1 MSKIFNKFS
10 RKLTSQFERGGSQA
24 MLYAL
29 GLNKSDMK
37 KPQIGIGS
45 VWYEGNPCNSKLN
58 ELSQVCKNSI
68 LDEEMIGFQ
77 FNTIGVSDGMTMGTT
92 GMNYSLPSRSIIADS
107 VETMVY
113 AHHYDGFVGIPSC
126 DKNLPGMA
134 MAMFRLDRP
143 SMLIYGGSMRPNF
156 IDTGKEELQKVDIV
170 SSFESY
176 GQYLK
181 GEITE
186 TERDYIIQNAC
197 NKQCGSCAGLYT
209 ANTMAS
215 ILEVMGLML
224 PNSSSNLSLSREKFR
239 ECEISGEIMTHLIV
253 EDIKPSDIITKES
266 FYNGIKML
274 YILGGS
280 SNAIIHL
287 LAMAR
292 EINIDI
298 TLDDFSKFED
308 TPVLA
313 NMKPHGEFVMYDLYL
328 RGGMSLVIE
337 HLIELGIINGD
348 CMTITGRTLQDNIGL
363 FNAVDTTQHVYLK
376 DGVSLFMR
384 GLIDNGF
391 INGNMMTPT
400 GKTLNENI
408 MEGDIKKNDIN
419 AIIMDI
425 DNPFKEDSHL
435 KILRGNIAPIG
446 CISKINSNDKSFSG
460 ILICFD
466 TENDMLKALGDH
478 LITNKHIVLIRYQ
491 GETIGCPEMLEPTS
505 ALVGYFGDNPPPL
518 ITDGRFSGGSKGILV
533 ANLPDAYKS
542 GSVLPYLRDGDIIN
556 LDLNEKTI
564 NVELTDNELDKRRI
578 KSNIYKPPL
587 PMKKGYVA
595 SFGRNVG
602 SLGGGFSDKQYDD
615 C

>member
-1 MSKIFNKFS
+1 MRTLFNKFS

-29 GLNKSDMK
+29 GLDKNDMM

-58 ELSQVCKNSI
+58 ELSQVCKGSI
-68 LDEEMIGFQ
+68 LDKDMVGFQ
-77 FNTIGVSDGMTMGTT
+77 FNTVGVSDGMTMGTT
-92 GMNYSLPSRSIIADS
+92 GMNYSLPSRGLIADS

-113 AHHYDGFVGIPSC
+113 AHHYDGFVGIPGC

-156 IDTGKEELQKVDIV
+156 IDNGGEQLQKIDIV

-176 GQYLK
+176 GEYLK
-181 GEITE
+181 GDITKE
-186 TERDYIIQNAC
+186 QRENIIQNAC

-239 ECEISGEIMTHLIV
+239 ECEVSGEIMTHLII

-287 LAMAR
+287 LAMAK
-292 EINIDI
+292 EANIDL

-313 NMKPHGEFVMYDLYL
+313 NMKPHGEFVMSDLYL
-328 RGGMSLVIE
+328 RGGMSSVTK
-337 HLIELGIINGD
+337 HLIDIGIINGG
-348 CMTITGRTLQDNIGL
+348 CMSVTGRTLSENIEL
-363 FNAVDTTQHVYLK
+363 FNPREDSHHIYLK

-384 GLIDNGF
+384 SLIDNGV
-391 INGNMMTPT
+391 INGNIMTPT

-408 MEGDIKKNDIN
+408 MEGDYKKDDIK

-425 DNPFKEDSHL
+425 DKPFKKDSHL
-435 KILRGNIAPIG
+435 KILKGNLAPMG
-446 CISKINSNDKSFSG
+446 CISKINSDNKSFSG
-460 ILICFD
+460 SLICFN
-466 TENDMLKALGDH
+466 TEYDMLEALGNNI
-478 LITNKHIVLIRYQ
+478 ITSEHIVLIRYQ

-533 ANLPDAYKS
+533 ANLPDAYKE
-542 GSVLPYLRDGDIIN
+542 GSILPYLKNGDKID
-556 LDLNEKTI
+556 LDLVKKQI
-564 NVELTDNELDKRRI
+564 NIDIDEYDMVMRTMYM
-578 KSNIYKPPL
+578 NISHPPM
-587 PMKKGYVA
+587 PFNKGYVYKYGKYA
-595 SFGRNVG
+595 SGIEDG
-602 SLGGGFSDKQYDD
+602 YS
-615 C
+615 

>member
-1 MSKIFNKFS
+1 MTLLNRFS

-29 GLNKSDMK
+29 GLDKADMG

-58 ELSQVCKNSI
+58 ELSTACKDSI
-68 LDEEMIGFQ
+68 SNTKMIGFQ
-77 FNTIGVSDGMTMGTT
+77 FNTVGVSDGMTMGTT
-92 GMNYSLPSRSIIADS
+92 GMNYSLPSRKLIADS

-134 MAMFRLDRP
+134 MAMFRLNRP
-143 SMLIYGGSMRPNF
+143 GMLIYGGSMRPNF
-156 IDTGKEELQKVDIV
+156 IDTGGDTLEKVDIV

-181 GEITE
+181 GDITAD
-186 TERDYIIQNAC
+186 ERDNIIQNAC

-224 PNSSSNLSLSREKFR
+224 PNSSSNLSLSSEKFK
-239 ECEISGEIMTHLIV
+239 ECAVSGNIMMNLLI
-253 EDIKPSDIITKES
+253 EDIKPSDIVTKES
-266 FYNGIKML
+266 FNNAIKML

-292 EINIDI
+292 EIGIDL

-328 RGGMSLVIE
+328 RGGMSCVIK
-337 HLIELGIINGD
+337 HLINLDIINGD
-348 CMTITGRTLQDNIGL
+348 CMTITGKTLSENVKL
-363 FNAVDTTQHVYLK
+363 FNSIRLKNTTYLQN
-376 DGVSLFMR
+376 GVSLLMR
-384 GLIDNGF
+384 GAIDNGI
-391 INGNMMTPT
+391 INGSRMTPT
-400 GKTLNENI
+400 GKTIEENI
-408 MEGDIKKNDIN
+408 MEGDYKQNDITS
-419 AIIMDI
+419 IIMDI
-425 DNPFKEDSHL
+425 NTPFKPDSHL
-435 KILRGNIAPIG
+435 KILRGNIAPDG
-446 CISKINSNDKSFSG
+446 CISKINSDDVSFSG
-460 ILICFD
+460 SLICFD
-466 TENDMLKALGDH
+466 SEGEMLEALGGH
-478 LITNKHIVLIRYQ
+478 LITREHVVLIRYQ
-491 GETIGCPEMLEPTS
+491 GETTGCPEMLEPTS

-533 ANLPDAYKS
+533 ANLPDAYKEDS
-542 GSVLPYLRDGDIIN
+542 ILPYLRNGDIIEV
-556 LDLNEKTI
+556 DMEQKRI
-564 NVELTDNELDKRRI
+564 NVVLDERVINRTTYMD
-578 KSNIYKPPL
+578 IYKPEL
-587 PMKKGYVA
+587 PFKRGYVA
-595 SFGRNVG
+595 EFGRHVG
-602 SLGGGFSDKQYDD
+602 GLGDGYIT
-615 C
+615 